1 MALDLQ
7 GFRSNVL
14 DAALSPLAVG
24 SLAEEERGNVLLKRA
39 ELKIAMSERCV
50 DSMLADLTE
59 SVKLSPRNAKAWCIK
74 AAMGVTKRFVIV
86 ELMIDEGRREL
97 VCVGLIV
104 KYYGVHSLTAILVG
118 FVTMV
123 GILVIRKEF
132 FETLI
137 VFERRRVPMK
147 KSEATMMAHDDD
159 NEDTHKGE

>member
-74 AAMGVTKRFVIV
+74 AAMGVTKRSVIV
-86 ELMIDEGRREL
+86 ELTIDEGRRE
-97 VCVGLIV
+97 
-104 KYYGVHSLTAILVG
+104 
-118 FVTMV
+118 
-123 GILVIRKEF
+123 
-132 FETLI
+132 
-137 VFERRRVPMK
+137 
-147 KSEATMMAHDDD
+147 
-159 NEDTHKGE
+159 